1 MAKVGAAR
9 TIYQM
14 FTSHS
19 GGCGFCESVENQFLE
34 GLTSL
39 WPALARRLFSGSLAF
54 LSACAAKNREPTHH
68 PKHSENALTTNQKL
82 DTLTS
87 VLNPQGLE
95 PSHVSG

>member
-1 MAKVGAAR
+1 MDCASAQTAFWFAS
-9 TIYQM
+9 I
-14 FTSHS
+14 FT
-19 GGCGFCESVENQFLE
+19 GY
-34 GLTSL
+34 
-39 WPALARRLFSGSLAF
+39 
-54 LSACAAKNREPTHH
+54 AAKNREPTHH